1 MIKKSTNLYVFG
13 NGGAFKEIAP
23 LIIKQRFYNIII
35 INNINESK
43 PKNNSSFESI
53 DEDVFFKLYKSKK
66 VNLAVLIGDVNI
78 RKKIIELIKINID
91 FPVFPSFNFTENK
104 VDLMESEGNIIM
116 PGSFFTDLSVIIG
129 SFNYFNFNCFIAHD
143 VSIESFNTFSPFV
156 KISGNCKI
164 KSNNFLGT
172 GCILFPK
179 LSIDNSSIGAGVVV
193 KKKIIIN
200 KIIDIPKSIIYEKR

>member
-1 MIKKSTNLYVFG
+1 MIKKLTNLYVFG
-13 NGGAFKEIAP
+13 NGGAFKEINP
-23 LIIKQRFYNIII
+23 LIAKQKFYNIII
-35 INNINESK
+35 INNIKESK
-43 PKNNSSFESI
+43 SKNNSSHEFI
-53 DEDVFFKLYKSKK
+53 NEDVFFKIYKSEK
-66 VNLAVLIGDVNI
+66 VNLAVLIGDVNL
-78 RKKIIELIKINID
+78 RKKIVELIKKKLD
-91 FPVFPSFNFTENK
+91 FPIFPSFNFTKNN
-104 VDLMESEGNIIM
+104 VNLMKSEGNIIM
-116 PGSFFTDLSVIIG
+116 PGSFFTDLSVNIG

-179 LSIDNSSIGAGVVV
+179 VSIDNSSVGAGVVV
-193 KKKIIIN
+193 KKKVLLN

>member
-1 MIKKSTNLYVFG
+1 MKKFKDISEFEKLVKTQLENHSTPPPSKVWD
-13 NGGAFKEIAP
+13 
-23 LIIKQRFYNIII
+23 NIDF
-35 INNINESK
+35 
-43 PKNNSSFESI
+43 SSLNQSAT
-53 DEDVFFKLYKSKK
+53 KGS
-66 VNLAVLIGDVNI
+66 
-78 RKKIIELIKINID
+78 KIIELIKINID

-179 LSIDNSSIGAGVVV
+179 VSIDNSSIGAGAVV
-193 KKKIIIN
+193 KIKVITN